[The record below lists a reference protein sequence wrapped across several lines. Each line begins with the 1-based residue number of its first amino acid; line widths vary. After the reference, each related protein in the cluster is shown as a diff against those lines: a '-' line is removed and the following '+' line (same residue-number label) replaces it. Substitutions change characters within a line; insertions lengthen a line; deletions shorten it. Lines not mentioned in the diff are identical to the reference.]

1 MKEERCASIAAA
13 ETHYE
18 ILEVSESS
26 SLSEIKAAHRIKAL
40 KYHPDK
46 QNQSLN
52 QDVEEIETA
61 FRKIQLAWECLRDEQ
76 KRQEYDDTLRRERE
90 RDNVALNN
98 AVHVKLSEMEC
109 EICEIEDE
117 EDGESIQSQDEEQVE
132 SQKLYSYTCR
142 CGDLFEILEEELE
155 DNDNMSNNGIWE
167 CNSCGLSIFIV
178 KDIVT
183 NAS

>member
-13 ETHYE
+13 THYE

-26 SLSEIKAAHRIKAL
+26 SLLEIKAAHRIKAL

-46 QNQSLN
+46 QSQSLN

-61 FRKIQLAWECLRDEQ
+61 FRKIQVAWECLRDEQ
-76 KRQEYDDTLRRERE
+76 KRQEYDDSLRRERE
-90 RDNVALNN
+90 RDNIALNN
-98 AVHVKLSEMEC
+98 AKHVKLSEMEC

-117 EDGESIQSQDEEQVE
+117 DGGSIQSQDMEQLE

-142 CGDLFEILEEELE
+142 CGDLFEILEEEL
-155 DNDNMSNNGIWE
+155 DDSDNNGIWE

-178 KDIVT
+178 KDTVT

>member
-1 MKEERCASIAAA
+1 MKEERCASTAAK
-13 ETHYE
+13 TTYYE

-46 QNQSLN
+46 QKQSLN
-52 QDVEEIETA
+52 QDVEEIEKA

-76 KRQEYDDTLRRERE
+76 KRQEYDDSLRRERE
-90 RDNVALNN
+90 RDNIALNN
-98 AVHVKLSEMEC
+98 AKRVKLSEMEC

-117 EDGESIQSQDEEQVE
+117 DGESIQSQDLEQVE

-142 CGDLFEILEEELE
+142 CGDLFEILEEELD
-155 DNDNMSNNGIWE
+155 DNDNMSKNGIWE

-178 KDIVT
+178 KDTVT
-183 NAS
+183 NGN